1 MVKNEVSKVNNV
13 CKVSKINIKDEFELN
28 GRVYFIPDKFIENT
42 QSPYLGIEY
51 IKLYKFILA
60 SVIDNHLDKN
70 LLKNITKITK
80 TLLNNYTIICDRIFS
95 HIFTGKINTIY
106 LSSIENEIISKIP
119 DSLIPKLNPNI
130 VERLE

>member
-70 LLKNITKITK
+70 LLKDITKITK
-80 TLLNNYTIICDRIFS
+80 TLLNNYIIICYRIFS
-95 HIFTGKINTIY
+95 HIITGKINTIH
-106 LSSIENEIISKIP
+106 LSLIENEIISKIP

>member
-1 MVKNEVSKVNNV
+1 MVKNEVSKVN
-13 CKVSKINIKDEFELN
+13 IKDEFELN
-28 GRVYFIPDKFIENT
+28 GWVYFILDKFIENT
-42 QSPYLGIEY
+42 HLPYLGIEY

-70 LLKNITKITK
+70 LLKDITKITK
-80 TLLNNYTIICDRIFS
+80 TLLNNYIIICDRIFS
-95 HIFTGKINTIY
+95 HIITGKINTIH
-106 LSSIENEIISKIP
+106 LSLIENEIISKIP

>member
-1 MVKNEVSKVNNV
+1 MVKNEVSKV
-13 CKVSKINIKDEFELN
+13 NIKDEFELN

-60 SVIDNHLDKN
+60 SVIDNHLNKN
-70 LLKNITKITK
+70 LLKDITKITK
-80 TLLNNYTIICDRIFS
+80 TLLNNYIIICDIIFS
-95 HIFTGKINTIY
+95 HIITGKINTIQ
-106 LSSIENEIISKIP
+106 LSLIENEIISKIP